1 MTHPR
6 NSVSIKRFGLMLER
20 LQKNLTRYAVHFPQR
35 DAVSGEESYAKG
47 YLKGY
52 EEGLKEAWDELIA
65 LTLKGYTARE
75 VQVLAKSNRSSID
88 SKVQAKKR
96 RISGELGLDLAAKEE
111 EAAASIPSRLAKGAT
126 YLIRDGGLD
135 ATFALFRS
143 LTQKGANGFCILRTH
158 PSTVR
163 KKYGIDCL
171 MIWLTK
177 AEVSSSPDREGK
189 FVGEFLSPTEL
200 PRLATLVKNFLTENK
215 DTIVVLEGL
224 EYLITQNDFKSVL
237 RFLQSLKDQVT
248 LAESVLLMP
257 LDPSALDEKDF
268 KLLERE
274 ISNQT

>member
-1 MTHPR
+1 M
-6 NSVSIKRFGLMLER
+6 SE
-20 LQKNLTRYAVHFPQR
+20 
-35 DAVSGEESYAKG
+35 EESYAKG

-75 VQVLAKSNRSSID
+75 IQVLAKSNKSSIE

-96 RISGELGLDLAAKEE
+96 RISGELGLDFTAKEE
-111 EAAASIPSRLAKGAT
+111 EATGSIPSRLSKGAT

-143 LTQKGANGFCILRTH
+143 LIQKGAKGLCILRTH
-158 PSTVR
+158 PSAIM

-171 MIWLTK
+171 MVWLTK

-189 FVGEFLSPTEL
+189 FAGEFLSPTEL
-200 PRLATLVKNFLTENK
+200 PRLATLIKNFLTENK
-215 DTIVVLEGL
+215 DTVIFLEGL

-237 RFLQSLKDQVT
+237 RFLQLLKDQVT
-248 LAESVLLMP
+248 LAESILLMP

-274 ISNQT
+274 TSDQT